1 VGYAKGHLKL
11 SIRRY
16 GVQKDMDRIVAVDK
30 SVAVDRPVAAGN
42 NTKEVVVIEEGV
54 AVAVVSRLL
63 VEWHEPIQ
71 E

>member
-1 VGYAKGHLKL
+1 MC
-11 SIRRY
+11 
-16 GVQKDMDRIVAVDK
+16 GVQKDMDRI
-30 SVAVDRPVAAGN
+30 VAVDRPVAAGN